1 MKLNIFCDFDG
12 TITEMDTT
20 DAILEAFASPEY
32 RDWEVLWEQGLIS
45 GRECME
51 RQTRLIRAHPQMLRV
66 FCQCLPVDVG
76 IYEIENACLRTGS
89 SLMIVSDE
97 IDFLMEAVLTARGL
111 GHIPHRSNRLGWD
124 SERRPFLAFPFGNP
138 NCRGGCG
145 VCKCKILDAA
155 RRDAP
160 AVYIGDGLSDSCA
173 VHRADRVFAKNRLR
187 EYCRQNKIRHEPFAT
202 LSEVARSLFDD
213 IYPEELVG
221 GNL

>member
-66 FCQCLPVDVG
+66 FCQRLPVDVG

-97 IDFLMEAVLTARGL
+97 VGFWMEAVLTARGL
-111 GHIPHRSNRLGWD
+111 GHMR
-124 SERRPFLAFPFGNP
+124 
-138 NCRGGCG
+138 
-145 VCKCKILDAA
+145 
-155 RRDAP
+155 
-160 AVYIGDGLSDSCA
+160 
-173 VHRADRVFAKNRLR
+173 HRADR
-187 EYCRQNKIRHEPFAT
+187 
-202 LSEVARSLFDD
+202 
-213 IYPEELVG
+213 
-221 GNL
+221 